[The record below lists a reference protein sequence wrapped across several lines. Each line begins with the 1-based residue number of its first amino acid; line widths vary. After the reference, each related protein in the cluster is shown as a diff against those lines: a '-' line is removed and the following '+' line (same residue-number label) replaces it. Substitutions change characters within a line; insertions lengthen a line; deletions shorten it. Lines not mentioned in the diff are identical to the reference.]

1 MACINDIKH
10 EILLKGATLKECE
23 EFIRKNSDEVYHV
36 KGGYKIYDVPLM
48 GSKPIPIGVKGS
60 TMFFVFTK
68 PCFGLFVLKIED
80 ADTEIERLRSS
91 AKR

>member
-1 MACINDIKH
+1 
-10 EILLKGATLKECE
+10 
-23 EFIRKNSDEVYHV
+23 
-36 KGGYKIYDVPLM
+36 
-48 GSKPIPIGVKGS
+48 
-60 TMFFVFTK
+60 MFFVFTK